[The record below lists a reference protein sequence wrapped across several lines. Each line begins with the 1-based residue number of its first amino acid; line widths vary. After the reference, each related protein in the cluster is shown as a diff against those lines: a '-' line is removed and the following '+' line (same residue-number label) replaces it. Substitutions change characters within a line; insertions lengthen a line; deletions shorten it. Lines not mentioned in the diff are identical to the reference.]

1 MGTILEDTK
10 KAIGIMPGYDAFDDQ
25 ILMHINTARMDLAQL
40 GPKCS
45 ATIEK
50 DTGWN
55 VFDEIDDEAAI
66 KSYIAMK
73 VKLIF
78 DPPNNSF
85 LVTAYKNLIEEA
97 AWRLIYQTE
106 GKQR

>member
-10 KAIGIMPGYDAFDDQ
+10 KAIGIMPGYDAFDYQ
-25 ILMHINTARMDLAQL
+25 ILMNINTARMDISQL
-40 GPKCS
+40 GPKCDVP
-45 ATIEK
+45 IEK
-50 DTGWN
+50 DTAWT
-55 VFDEIDDEAAI
+55 VFDSIDDEASI

-73 VKLIF
+73 VKLFF
-78 DPPNNSF
+78 DPPGNYF
-85 LVTAYKNLIEEA
+85 LVHAYQKLIEES

>member
-10 KAIGIMPGYDAFDDQ
+10 KAIGVIPGYDAFDDQ

-45 ATIEK
+45 ANIEK
-50 DTGWN
+50 DTGWH

-73 VKLIF
+73 VKLFF
-78 DPPNNSF
+78 DPPGNSF
-85 LVTAYKNLIEEA
+85 LVSAYQKLIEEA

-106 GKQR
+106 SKQR

>member
-40 GPKCS
+40 GPKCG

-50 DTGWN
+50 DTGWQ

-73 VKLIF
+73 VTLIF
-78 DPPNNSF
+78 DPPSNSF
-85 LVTAYKNLIEEA
+85 LVSAYQKLIEEA
-97 AWRLIYQTE
+97 AWRLVYQTE

>member
-10 KAIGIMPGYDAFDDQ
+10 KAIGIMPGYDVFDDQ

-40 GPKCS
+40 GSKCD
-45 ATIEK
+45 TPIEK
-50 DTGWN
+50 DTAWT
-55 VFDEIDDEAAI
+55 VFDSIDDEAAI

-73 VKLIF
+73 VKLFF
-78 DPPNNSF
+78 DPPGTSF
-85 LVTAYKNLIEEA
+85 LVQAYQKLIEEA

>member
-40 GPKCS
+40 GPKCG
-45 ATIEK
+45 TPIGK
-50 DTGWN
+50 DTEWH
-55 VFDEIDDEAAI
+55 VFDEIDDESAI
-66 KSYIAMK
+66 KSYVAMK

-78 DPPNNSF
+78 DPPSNSF
-85 LVTAYKNLIEEA
+85 LVSAYQKLIEEA
-97 AWRLIYQTE
+97 AWRLVYQTE

>member
-40 GPKCS
+40 GAKCGVS
-45 ATIEK
+45 IGK
-50 DTGWN
+50 DTAWN
-55 VFDEIDDEAAI
+55 VFDEVDDEAAI

-73 VKLIF
+73 VKLFF
-78 DPPNNSF
+78 DPPSNSF
-85 LVTAYKNLIEEA
+85 LVSAYQKLIEEA

>member
-40 GPKCS
+40 GPKCG

-50 DTGWN
+50 DTGWQ

-78 DPPNNSF
+78 DPPSNSF
-85 LVTAYKNLIEEA
+85 LVSAYQKLIEEA
-97 AWRLIYQTE
+97 AWRLVYQTE

>member
-40 GPKCS
+40 GPKCG
-45 ATIEK
+45 AIIEK
-50 DTGWN
+50 DTGWQ

-78 DPPNNSF
+78 DPPSNSF
-85 LVTAYKNLIEEA
+85 LVSAYQKLIEEA
-97 AWRLIYQTE
+97 AWRLVYQTE

>member
-10 KAIGIMPGYDAFDDQ
+10 KAIGIMPGYDVFDGQ
-25 ILMHINTARMDLAQL
+25 ILMYINTARMDLAQL
-40 GPKCS
+40 GPKCDVP
-45 ATIEK
+45 IEK
-50 DTGWN
+50 DTAWT
-55 VFDEIDDEAAI
+55 VFDQIDDEAAI

-73 VKLIF
+73 VKLFF
-78 DPPNNSF
+78 DPPGNSF
-85 LVTAYKNLIEEA
+85 LVSAYQKLIEEA

>member
-25 ILMHINTARMDLAQL
+25 ILMHINTARMDLAHF
-40 GPKCS
+40 GPKCRGPIDKS
-45 ATIEK
+45 TE
-50 DTGWN
+50 WH

-78 DPPNNSF
+78 DPPSNSF
-85 LVTAYKNLIEEA
+85 LVSAYQKLIEEA
-97 AWRLIYQTE
+97 AWRLVYQTE

>member
-10 KAIGIMPGYDAFDDQ
+10 KAIGIIPGYDAFDDQ
-25 ILMHINTARMDLAQL
+25 ILMHINTARMDLSQL

-45 ATIEK
+45 TNIEK
-50 DTGWN
+50 DTGWH
-55 VFDEIDDEAAI
+55 VFDEIDDESAI

-73 VKLIF
+73 VKLFF
-78 DPPNNSF
+78 DPPGNSF
-85 LVTAYKNLIEEA
+85 LVSAYQKLIEEA

-106 GKQR
+106 SKQR

>member
-40 GPKCS
+40 GTKCGV
-45 ATIEK
+45 TIEK
-50 DTGWN
+50 DTGWQ
-55 VFDEIDDEAAI
+55 VFDEIADEAAI

-78 DPPNNSF
+78 DPPSNSF
-85 LVTAYKNLIEEA
+85 LVSAYQKLIEEA
-97 AWRLIYQTE
+97 AWRLVYQTE

>member
-40 GPKCS
+40 GSKCG

-50 DTGWN
+50 DTGWQ

-78 DPPNNSF
+78 DPPSNSF
-85 LVTAYKNLIEEA
+85 LVSAYQKLIEEA
-97 AWRLIYQTE
+97 AWRLVYQTE

>member
-40 GPKCS
+40 GAKCG

-50 DTGWN
+50 DTGWQ

-78 DPPNNSF
+78 DPPSNSF
-85 LVTAYKNLIEEA
+85 LVSAYQKLIEEA

>member
-10 KAIGIMPGYDAFDDQ
+10 KAIGVIPGYDVFDDQ
-25 ILMHINTARMDLAQL
+25 ILIHINTARMDLAQL

-45 ATIEK
+45 VNIEK
-50 DTGWN
+50 DTGWH
-55 VFDEIDDEAAI
+55 VFDQIDDEAAI
-66 KSYIAMK
+66 KSYIALK
-73 VKLIF
+73 VKMFF
-78 DPPNNSF
+78 DPPGNSF
-85 LVTAYKNLIEEA
+85 LVTAYQKLIEEA

>member
-40 GPKCS
+40 GPKCG
-45 ATIEK
+45 APIDKNTEWHI
-50 DTGWN
+50 
-55 VFDEIDDEAAI
+55 FDEIDDEAAI

-78 DPPNNSF
+78 DPPSNSF
-85 LVTAYKNLIEEA
+85 LVSAYQKLIEEA